1 MIRPIEERDAAGFVA
16 LNRALDQETK
26 FMLFEPGERSATED
40 EQRGRISQLQASK
53 TQVVLVAEVDD
64 QIVGFIGATRGGAR
78 RNRHSASLVMGVL
91 AAYAGRKIGT
101 ELLAELEAWARRSDI
116 HRLEL
121 TVVEHN
127 ERARALY
134 VKQGFEIEG
143 RKRHSLRIDGRSVDE
158 IAMAK
163 ILGGE

>member
-26 FMLFEPGERSATED
+26 FMLFEPGERTATED
-40 EQRGRISQLQASK
+40 EQRGRINQLLTSK

-64 QIVGFIGATRGGAR
+64 QIVGFIGATRGAAR
-78 RNRHSASLVMGVL
+78 RNRHQASLVMGVL
-91 AAYAGRKIGT
+91 AAHAGRKIGT
-101 ELLAELEAWARRSDI
+101 ELLAALDAWARISGV

-134 VKQGFEIEG
+134 VKNGFEIEG
-143 RKRHSLRIDGRSVDE
+143 RKRHSLCIDGRWVDE